1 MRRASALDVDLMWQ
15 RACVNSML
23 AASPRTDPVDAERMA
38 AAACLV
44 GRIRALP
51 PPLAAAELLVHP
63 TIRPGLKAEPRA
75 AKRRLVREAT

>member
-1 MRRASALDVDLMWQ
+1 MKPVSALEVDMMWQ

-23 AASPRTDPVDAERMA
+23 AVSPRTDPADAERMA

-44 GRIRALP
+44 ARIRELP

-75 AKRRLVREAT
+75 APKRTVSAA